1 MKKHYFNDVQGKYR
15 SAYRDYYICHN
26 LESARTGSV
35 IFLLLNVVIR
45 VLYFVFPLSLTRAEN
60 FPEFDITNWVFI
72 GSGAVFYLLSN
83 LLIEEYKRAKK
94 ATAIMAL
101 FVFIFSLYIIG
112 CGIFSSFIATAD
124 PRNAL
129 VLYLIALIVVSVMFV
144 FEYYETI
151 ILIVA
156 TEIFF
161 TALLIYTN
169 ADDTGMIYSQLSSL
183 IMLAGFY
190 LISRYFYSYKA
201 NYYLQVNEIR
211 VKTAEIEH
219 ASEFKSQLLGI
230 VAHDLRNPIAA
241 VESLAMIMEM
251 DDIDI
256 ETQENLNLMKK
267 SCIQAR
273 TIIDDLLES
282 ARNENATEFKTIKTD
297 LNKLLTETVETWKMQ
312 KGNRHIEFISRAT
325 SAYTQLNKEKFQR
338 VLDNLVG
345 NALKFSRENSMVE
358 VILIRKDPYIIIEVK
373 DTGIG
378 IPANKLSIIFD
389 PFSKAGRTGLKGEQ
403 STGLGLSI
411 VKQIVEKHKGKIEV
425 ESEEGKGSTFRILLP
440 VDSSF

>member
-1 MKKHYFNDVQGKYR
+1 MKKHYFNNVQGKYI

-35 IFLLLNVVIR
+35 IFLLLNVIIR
-45 VLYFVFPLSLTRAEN
+45 VLYFIFPLSLTRAEN

-72 GSGAVFYLLSN
+72 GSSIIFYLLSN
-83 LLIEEYKRAKK
+83 LLIEEHKRVKK

-312 KGNRHIEFISRAT
+312 KGTRHIEFISRVT

-358 VILIRKDPYIIIEVK
+358 VILIRKDPHIIIEVK

-440 VDSSF
+440 VDSSL